1 MFKVYHKKV
10 SDLFQSLFSR
20 YTEIHT
26 YSTRH
31 QFHYQLPKVRCEYT
45 KQSIKH
51 NGALLW
57 NKIMENGIS
66 PNISIPKF
74 KRAKYRCNLRAV
86 TFCVS
91 LSDIILSIS

>member
-10 SDLFQSLFSR
+10 PDLFQSLFSR

-26 YSTRH
+26 YFTRQ
-31 QFHYQLPKVRCEYT
+31 QFQYQLPKVRCEYT
-45 KQSIKH
+45 KQSIRY

-74 KRAKYRCNLRAV
+74 KRLLKIA
-86 TFCVS
+86 
-91 LSDIILSIS
+91 ISEGKV